1 MTKQRPTR
9 LAVATALMAVCVLLM
24 ALAGSAQAGAPQPP
38 PQRHSGFVVVSC
50 DGTIFNYPAPPS
62 SDGQVIAQNAYNLH
76 HEETCTVNEP

>member
-50 DGTIFNYPAPPS
+50 DGTILAYPAPAATE
-62 SDGQVIAQNAYNLH
+62 GQTTANNAYNVH
-76 HEETCTVNEP
+76 HEETCTVG